1 MLQTILYNSLQVN
14 TQWFLAFH
22 YFKDN
27 PHVTCIYT
35 NFFWILWSICPTFK
49 GIWCDTFYIAPTPVG
64 VLKQRKGVKIWIV
77 RNLSALCCTIHLKNS
92 SSNWF
97 IYPSWEHGKNL
108 CHQGP
113 GEPPFGD
120 VIFLQFRTSQGLVS
134 LNCCCKPS
142 YLQPIVS
149 IFAIFRSTKNL
160 RCFIGTHFSHEI
172 EVEAFF
178 FGLEIKS

>member
-1 MLQTILYNSLQVN
+1 MYIYK
-14 TQWFLAFH
+14 FL
-22 YFKDN
+22 
-27 PHVTCIYT
+27 
-35 NFFWILWSICPTFK
+35 WILWSICPTFK
-49 GIWCDTFYIAPTPVG
+49 GHWCDTFYIDPTPVG

-97 IYPSWEHGKNL
+97 IYPSWEHWKNL
-108 CHQGP
+108 WNQGP

-120 VIFLQFRTSQGLVS
+120 GVIFLQFRTSQGLVS

-149 IFAIFRSTKNL
+149 IFAIFRPTKNL
-160 RCFIGTHFSHEI
+160 RRFIGTHFSHEI

-178 FGLEIKS
+178 FGLYRD